1 MTFLTNLRIKGILPS
16 IRLVLE
22 VKGSKHIPESTRLE
36 FLEKASAN
44 EFPLSDKEDKKGS

>member
-22 VKGSKHIPESTRLE
+22 VKGSKHIPESKRLE